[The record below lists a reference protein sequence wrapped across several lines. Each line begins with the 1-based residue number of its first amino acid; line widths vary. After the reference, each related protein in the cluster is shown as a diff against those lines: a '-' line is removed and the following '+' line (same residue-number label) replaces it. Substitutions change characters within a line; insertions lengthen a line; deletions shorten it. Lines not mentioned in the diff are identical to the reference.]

1 MTPLRQRMIEDMKLR
16 NLSASTQDNYI
27 RYVADLARY
36 FGKSPE
42 VLGPEEIRAYQL
54 YLVNERDLC
63 ANTISVVVCALRFF
77 YRVTAPRDWVVKEIP
92 APRVPRRLP
101 VVLSPTE
108 MAQFFDAVTHI
119 KYRAILMTGYATGL
133 RVSEITHL
141 KVHDVDSSRMTIR
154 VDQGKGK
161 KDRYV
166 MLSPRLLKVLRIY
179 WMTCRPKDW
188 LFPGAKPGKPI
199 TVGSVDRVCKQARSD
214 AGLKKRVTPHIL
226 RHSFATHLLES
237 GTDLRMIQVLLG
249 HSSARTTAR
258 YTHVAVHNI
267 QKTQSPFDTLPVS

>member
-16 NLSASTQDNYI
+16 NVSASTQDNYV

-42 VLGPEEIRAYQL
+42 LLGPEEIRAYQL

-63 ANTISVVVCALRFF
+63 ANT
-77 YRVTAPRDWVVKEIP
+77 
-92 APRVPRRLP
+92 
-101 VVLSPTE
+101 
-108 MAQFFDAVTHI
+108 M
-119 KYRAILMTGYATGL
+119 
-133 RVSEITHL
+133 
-141 KVHDVDSSRMTIR
+141 SRMTIR

-179 WMTCRPKDW
+179 WMTCRPQEW

-199 TVGSVDRVCKQARSD
+199 SVGSVDHVCRQARID
-214 AGLKKRVTPHIL
+214 AGTASCLPPRQRPLFASGPTPNTLARNWDSWPSCIPGTRPFTTIL
-226 RHSFATHLLES
+226 IFIASYLA
-237 GTDLRMIQVLLG
+237 GG
-249 HSSARTTAR
+249 
-258 YTHVAVHNI
+258 
-267 QKTQSPFDTLPVS
+267 

>member
-1 MTPLRQRMIEDMKLR
+1 MTPLCQRMIEDMKLR
-16 NLSASTQDNYI
+16 NLSASTQDNYV

-42 VLGPEEIRAYQL
+42 LLGPEEIRAYQL

-63 ANTISVVVCALRFF
+63 ANTMSVVVCALRFF
-77 YRVTAPRDWVVKEIP
+77 FRVTAPRDWVVDEIP
-92 APRVPRRLP
+92 APRQPRRLP
-101 VVLSPTE
+101 VVLSPAE
-108 MAQFFDAVTHI
+108 MAQFFDAVRHI

-141 KVHDVDSSRMTIR
+141 KIHDIDSSRMTIR

-161 KDRYV
+161 TDRYV

-179 WMTCRPKDW
+179 WMTCRPQDW
-188 LFPGAKPGKPI
+188 LFPGSKPGKPI
-199 TVGSVDRVCKQARSD
+199 SVGSVDHVCKQARID
-214 AGLKKRVTPHIL
+214 AGIKKRVTPHIL
-226 RHSFATHLLES
+226 RHSFATHLLEA
-237 GTDLRMIQVLLG
+237 GTDLRIIQVLLG
-249 HSSARTTAR
+249 HTSPRTTAR

-267 QKTQSPFDTLPVS
+267 QETQSPLDALPVC